1 MSLFMDD
8 LQFVQDLY
16 SDHKEHP
23 PIARNLPPISGKIA
37 WARQLYRRI
46 SGPVEVFQ
54 KNQELMALPETKKA
68 VKKYNRLARVLV
80 EYELIFVQV
89 LSREISQAKASL
101 NSTVLV
107 RHPETKMLVV
117 NFDRKILEVMRE
129 IEVLTKMG
137 LELPPQAK
145 PFSTQEKYLKRKVDM
160 IKVSYLILEVLT
172 NSSIVLLQHMV
183 SEDARIRSKVPEIF
197 EPMMFPHLERVDE
210 MVSPGLTILRWT
222 SLNIEAFVDSVTTSL
237 QSLELL
243 IDRASDIWEIQ
254 IEGNLKAIQTT
265 QLCVLP
271 GSEPWTP
278 DEFVSKTQVCACVR
292 VGVWVYGRACMC
304 VCVGVL
310 ALRNKSLVFKST
322 CTILRVS
329 LCSLT
334 CRLWSRRWV
343 LS

>member
-16 SDHKEHP
+16 SDHKENP

-68 VKKYNRLARVLV
+68 IKKYNRLARVLV

-89 LSREISQAKASL
+89 LSREINQAKASL

-107 RHPETKMLVV
+107 RHPETKMLIV

-145 PFSTQEKYLKRKVDM
+145 PFSAQEKYLKRKVDM
-160 IKVSYLILEVLT
+160 VKVSNLIV
-172 NSSIVLLQHMV
+172 
-183 SEDARIRSKVPEIF
+183 
-197 EPMMFPHLERVDE
+197 
-210 MVSPGLTILRWT
+210 
-222 SLNIEAFVDSVTTSL
+222 
-237 QSLELL
+237 
-243 IDRASDIWEIQ
+243 
-254 IEGNLKAIQTT
+254 
-265 QLCVLP
+265 
-271 GSEPWTP
+271 
-278 DEFVSKTQVCACVR
+278 
-292 VGVWVYGRACMC
+292 
-304 VCVGVL
+304 
-310 ALRNKSLVFKST
+310 
-322 CTILRVS
+322 
-329 LCSLT
+329 
-334 CRLWSRRWV
+334 
-343 LS
+343 